1 VLRAINNGEDEDED
15 GETIVYGCCLFE
27 DGQYGNN
34 TNLWDVTLKQSSNN
48 VCRLADLRDCHIC
61 VGGGFPVASLDDNL
75 ANSAIF
81 EGWIDGDESDEG
93 EESGDTCKVSF
104 CFSPHTIWL
113 TLFFLVEDVVAQYPD
128 ATVEFKNVIFVTGSI
143 HGALKRLLPPKRKEE
158 VRADRDRRRQENNPE
173 SDALYQFVSRTMRER
188 GNDAHRTLF
197 LPQLYLIVGFL
208 SAMGIDRL
216 GENDEFIMTAIETH
230 AQHGDVGL
238 RDLFDQ
244 HGPDVMDEDEGNEEE

>member
-1 VLRAINNGEDEDED
+1 
-15 GETIVYGCCLFE
+15 
-27 DGQYGNN
+27 
-34 TNLWDVTLKQSSNN
+34 
-48 VCRLADLRDCHIC
+48 
-61 VGGGFPVASLDDNL
+61 
-75 ANSAIF
+75 
-81 EGWIDGDESDEG
+81 
-93 EESGDTCKVSF
+93 
-104 CFSPHTIWL
+104 
-113 TLFFLVEDVVAQYPD
+113 VEDVVAQYPD